1 MKKLSI
7 ALASSALLAL
17 SACGDTDTATTADTD
32 TNMMADNSMAE
43 DDMVASGTIV
53 DIAAGNGDF
62 STLAAAVTT
71 AGLAETLS
79 GDGPFTVFAPTNAAF
94 EKVDQAT
101 LDGLMS
107 DGQREQLSGLLT
119 YHVVEGDVTAAD
131 LTRQIEEA
139 GGSLELTTVNGG
151 MLTATIDGSNVVLT
165 DANGNAAT
173 VTQTDVDA
181 SNGTIHAIDT
191 VLMPAA

>member
-17 SACGDTDTATTADTD
+17 SACGDTDTATTAETD